1 MGNHDQATDF
11 YQQILN
17 LIPTDVSLLVKMAD
31 LASEQNDRKQS
42 LLYLMEVS
50 WGLKNLVFNDNLVFQ
65 LKAYRYLPSHIPT
78 IERLAA
84 YYIEMKMY
92 EKAIEYLSQ
101 LATNQYVWLCYTRIF
116 LLDSF

>member
-50 WGLKNLVFNDNLVFQ
+50 
-65 LKAYRYLPSHIPT
+65 
-78 IERLAA
+78 
-84 YYIEMKMY
+84 
-92 EKAIEYLSQ
+92 
-101 LATNQYVWLCYTRIF
+101 
-116 LLDSF
+116 